1 MFAYL
6 ERVRPMNEVQ
16 VDVVQ
21 PEVREGP
28 SASGHHHV
36 RGMVRVPQLEHHKL
50 LLSFIGVD
58 YVAIVRYSKFKL
70 YFYLM

>member
-16 VDVVQ
+16 VDVVK
-21 PEVREGP
+21 PEVGEGS

-36 RGMVRVPQLEHHKL
+36 RGMVCVP
-50 LLSFIGVD
+50 
-58 YVAIVRYSKFKL
+58 
-70 YFYLM
+70 